1 MTDFKPSY
9 ESNNIKILEWPQPI
23 CEIYDKKLNVWLQIK
38 TPEDAKAVI
47 ESLWKF
53 LNVIPVEFG
62 GTKTAQAYTGTGSDY
77 LDCVLGVGGFE
88 QYGAIKGV
96 KGLADE

>member
-1 MTDFKPSY
+1 MTDFKPAY
-9 ESNNIKILEWPQPI
+9 ESERIKIFEYPQPI
-23 CEIYDKKLNVWLQIK
+23 CAIVDKNHGCVEIR

-53 LNVIPVEFG
+53 LNVIPSEFG

-88 QYGAIKGV
+88 QYGPIKGV
-96 KGLADE
+96 RGLTDE